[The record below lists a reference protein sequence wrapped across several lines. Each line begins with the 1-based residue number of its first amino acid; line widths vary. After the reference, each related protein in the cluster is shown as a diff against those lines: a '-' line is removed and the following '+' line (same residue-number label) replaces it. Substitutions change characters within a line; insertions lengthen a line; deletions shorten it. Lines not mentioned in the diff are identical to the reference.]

1 MFQAK
6 TVNMEKQTKLYLG
19 IGLAALAA
27 YWLWKNSKK
36 ITTAS
41 PAADKMK
48 MTCAEGEKLVEEPTG
63 LRCVPVAGV
72 VSGPMPS
79 VDLAGGTASFDAKSR
94 LSANGMIETN
104 FSNPNIS
111 GVPTVLVCPRCGKI
125 PCCCGRGPAWANYVD
140 VKANSFFQ
148 PKQGGFYK

>member
-1 MFQAK
+1 MFQVK

-19 IGLAALAA
+19 IGAAALAA

-48 MTCAEGEKLVEEPTG
+48 MTCAEGEKLIEEPTG

-79 VDLAGGTASFDAKSR
+79 VDLGGATASFDAKSR
-94 LSANGMIETN
+94 ISANGMIETN

-111 GVPTVLVCPRCGKI
+111 GVPTVLVCPRCGKT

>member
-1 MFQAK
+1 M
-6 TVNMEKQTKLYLG
+6 NKQTKLYLG
-19 IGLAALAA
+19 IGAAALAA

-41 PAADKMK
+41 SAEDKMK
-48 MTCAEGEKLVEEPTG
+48 MTCAEGEKLTKTEYG
-63 LRCVPVAGV
+63 MRCIPVSEVVP
-72 VSGPMPS
+72 GPMPS
-79 VDLAGGTASFDAKSR
+79 VDLGGATSASFDAKSR

-111 GVPTVLVCPRCGKI
+111 GVPTVLVCPKCGKS
-125 PCCCGRGPAWANYVD
+125 PCCCGGGPAWANYVD